1 MATPFSMRWV
11 LVTEGKERRLD
22 PNDNLFE
29 VVFDGYHLFPMN
41 EHLEVR
47 RHEKSDQIGTA
58 DIEQLSLK
66 DGKTLCHYRLVSLYS
81 VN

>member
-1 MATPFSMRWV
+1 MATPFSMTWV
-11 LVTEGKERRLD
+11 LITEGKEKRLD

-29 VVFDGYHLFPMN
+29 VVFDGYQLFPMN

-58 DIEQLSLK
+58 DIEQLTLK
-66 DGKTLCHYRLVSLYS
+66 DGTTICHYRLISLYS